1 MQPVRMHLGLSLS
14 RHDFEQK
21 LPGVFWYASPP
32 QLARAQGS
40 GGGNRP
46 DCLEALEGVWV
57 GSVPLSRVPAAAAGV
72 PVEGAPR
79 RMRSM
84 VETFC
89 IACSLA
95 SDKNLVA
102 AGRRSTF
109 SRLPPGIWMYPDD
122 MSEVSISCNMSGA
135 TSSPLRFPS
144 VSAA

>member
-57 GSVPLSRVPAAAAGV
+57 GSVPLSRVPAVAAGV
-72 PVEGAPR
+72 PVEGFA
-79 RMRSM
+79 
-84 VETFC
+84 VATFA
-89 IACSLA
+89 IACTLA

-122 MSEVSISCNMSGA
+122 MSEVSISCNMPGA